1 MILILHWVERLDDLV
16 KGFEEMNSIET
27 LLVKAEM
34 IGNNHESGKK
44 YVYAVYSETD
54 GSLKFYNREK
64 VPDDSFSRDE
74 ETGMPVFEM

>member
-1 MILILHWVERLDDLV
+1 MILILHWVERLDDLG

-27 LLVKAEM
+27 LLEAEM

-44 YVYAVYSETD
+44 YVYAVYSETY